1 MVKADLIYNSHEEK
15 SKTVAQ
21 DYNKTLNA
29 AYRYLAYKDLPDL
42 LKENLKT
49 GKALDYGCGTGLST
63 QFIKSLGF
71 DVDGADV
78 SYEMLNQA
86 KEKLPLNNFFLIKD
100 GKLPS
105 ISNSYEFIF
114 SSFVLYEISSK
125 EEIENYLLEA
135 KRVLK
140 KGGIFTLVV
149 GSNQMY
155 NGDWLVFDTDFPENK
170 QLKSGDKAKIYLPLE
185 SIEFIDFYWSEE
197 DCLELFQKTGFTVLK
212 NHYPLGDDKDPFQW
226 KEEKNKSPYV
236 IYVLKKD
243 N

>member
-114 SSFVLYEISSK
+114 SSFVL
-125 EEIENYLLEA
+125 
-135 KRVLK
+135 
-140 KGGIFTLVV
+140 
-149 GSNQMY
+149 
-155 NGDWLVFDTDFPENK
+155 
-170 QLKSGDKAKIYLPLE
+170 
-185 SIEFIDFYWSEE
+185 
-197 DCLELFQKTGFTVLK
+197 
-212 NHYPLGDDKDPFQW
+212 
-226 KEEKNKSPYV
+226 
-236 IYVLKKD
+236 
-243 N
+243 